1 MSDMIYLYAAYT
13 IIWIG
18 IFLYIFKLHL
28 SQRKLKKD
36 IEILKEVLN
45 EDKNKK
51 NL

>member
-1 MSDMIYLYAAYT
+1 MSDMIYFYAAYS

-28 SQRKLKKD
+28 SPRKLKKD
-36 IEILKEVLN
+36 IEILKEVMN
-45 EDKNKK
+45 ERENKK